1 MVFLLSLFVY
11 LDVLLI
17 IRRLYLHY
25 LLVEVTLSPFYCTYQ
40 FLELLIKSSLIEAFY
55 LDTEIL
61 ETKLKFLEM
70 VYFGLYSRFLA
81 TKEEQKS
88 KRNKE
93 IDSNNNVNN
102 NPDFQINGV
111 KKLISRIVT
120 SVSIY
125 DNILRGLEV
134 E

>member
-1 MVFLLSLFVY
+1 
-11 LDVLLI
+11 
-17 IRRLYLHY
+17 
-25 LLVEVTLSPFYCTYQ
+25 
-40 FLELLIKSSLIEAFY
+40 
-55 LDTEIL
+55 
-61 ETKLKFLEM
+61 M